1 VATDANVSEPV
12 LVAEHLTKRFGRREA
27 VSDVSF
33 TLHAGEVLGFL
44 GPNGAGKTTT
54 IRMLVGLARPTRGR
68 IRIRGLDL
76 DTHFRE
82 AMTHVGS
89 IVESPDLYKYLTGR
103 ENLMHFARMLPD
115 GAEERIEGLA
125 GMVRMRERLDD
136 KVATYSL
143 GMRQRLGIAQALLGN
158 PDVLVL
164 DEPANGLDPAGI
176 REIRELVRHLAE
188 ERGISVFVSSHLLS
202 EVELMCDR
210 VSIIHRGRTLA
221 SGPVHELLERFA
233 SDRILVRARPAPR
246 AAERLAALGAGD
258 VEASAGGELVSARL
272 EAARV
277 PDALRDLLGAG
288 VDVYSLERP
297 DSSLEDAFLQITG
310 GETV

>member
-1 VATDANVSEPV
+1 
-12 LVAEHLTKRFGRREA
+12 
-27 VSDVSF
+27 
-33 TLHAGEVLGFL
+33 
-44 GPNGAGKTTT
+44 
-54 IRMLVGLARPTRGR
+54 
-68 IRIRGLDL
+68 
-76 DTHFRE
+76 
-82 AMTHVGS
+82 MTHVGS

-115 GAEERIEGLA
+115 GAEERIESLA
-125 GMVRMRERLDD
+125 DMVQMRERLDD
-136 KVATYSL
+136 RVATYSL

-176 REIRELVRHLAE
+176 REIRELVRRLAA

-221 SGPVHELLERFA
+221 SGPVHELLDRFTG
-233 SDRILVRARPAPR
+233 DRILVRARPAEA
-246 AAERLAALGAGD
+246 AAERLAAFGASE
-258 VEASAGGELVSARL
+258 VEASPGDLVSARV
-272 EAARV
+272 EPSRV
-277 PDALRDLLGAG
+277 PDALRDLVAAG
-288 VDVYSLERP
+288 LDVYSVERP